1 MANIGAYDDESM
13 SYNDIC
19 DIDKEIQEE
28 INKGPNGDGRKITKL
43 RFEQLLRGLNFLS
56 KRPI

>member
-28 INKGPNGDGRKITKL
+28 INKGPNGDGRKITV
-43 RFEQLLRGLNFLS
+43 RFEH
-56 KRPI
+56 K